1 MSGISRRNF
10 MKCAGAAA
18 LAVAASGVLAG
29 CGDTM
34 LDVEVTFVYNGQ
46 KLPLTG
52 TGKVKS
58 GEQYMDTATVVLP
71 AEYQEQYKVGAEEA
85 EVVREIGSRT
95 AIVELV
101 AKDVTWMVSYR
112 LGNKQI
118 LSGSVVAAALKP
130 EITVKKLKEEELA
143 ALKEKFYE
151 IPENANITISNN
163 TVIVPVEKIMG
174 TVSVEY
180 WRKSNILGDIH
191 YQDGQYDEELSIWK
205 GENSFSKSQ
214 LKNLEK
220 ACNNYMDQFDKDKVP
235 GTFAIDWSDPTVKVY
250 LSY

>member
-34 LDVEVTFVYNGQ
+34 LDVKVTFVYNGKQ
-46 KLPLTG
+46 LPVPG

-58 GEQYMDTATVVLP
+58 GEQNMDTATVVLP
-71 AEYQEQYKVGAEEA
+71 GEYQDKYEIREKTV
-85 EVVREIGSRT
+85 EVVRENGSRT

-101 AKDVTWMVSYR
+101 AKNVTWTVSYR
-112 LGNKQI
+112 LDGKQI
-118 LSGSVVAAALKP
+118 QGGSVEAAALNP
-130 EITVKKLKEEELA
+130 VITVKMLHKEELA
-143 ALKEKFYE
+143 ALKEKFYQ
-151 IPENANITISNN
+151 IPENADITISNN

-180 WRKSNILGDIH
+180 WFKSTFSEKHWQN
-191 YQDGQYDEELSIWK
+191 GQYDETLSIWK
-205 GENSFSKSQ
+205 GESSFSKSQ
-214 LKNLEK
+214 LKNLWK
-220 ACNNYMDQFDKDKVP
+220 ACHETDSLDDTKVP

>member
-34 LDVEVTFVYNGQ
+34 LDVKVTFVYNGKQ
-46 KLPLTG
+46 LPVTG

-58 GEQYMDTATVVLP
+58 GEQNMDTATVVLP
-71 AEYQEQYKVGAEEA
+71 AEYQEKYEIRDKTA

-101 AKDVTWMVSYR
+101 AKNVTWQVSYR
-112 LGNKQI
+112 LDGKHI
-118 LSGSVVAAALKP
+118 HGGSVMAAAQKP
-130 EITVKKLKEEELA
+130 VITVDMLHTDEA
-143 ALKEKFYE
+143 ALKEMFYQ
-151 IPENANITISNN
+151 IPKNADIKIEDN

-180 WRKSNILGDIH
+180 WFKGFSESHWKNGK
-191 YQDGQYDEELSIWK
+191 YDEKLSIWK
-205 GENSFSKSQ
+205 GESSFSKSQ
-214 LKNLEK
+214 LKNLWNACHDSDSLNEK
-220 ACNNYMDQFDKDKVP
+220 NVP
-235 GTFAIDWSDPTVKVY
+235 STFAIDWSDPTVKVY

>member
-34 LDVEVTFVYNGQ
+34 LDVKVTFVYNGQ
-46 KLPLTG
+46 QLPVTG

-58 GEQYMDTATVVLP
+58 GEQNMDTATVVLP
-71 AEYQEQYKVGAEEA
+71 AEYQEQYEIRNGTV
-85 EVVREIGSRT
+85 EVVRENGSRT

-101 AKDVTWMVSYR
+101 AKNVTWTVSYR
-112 LGNKQI
+112 LGDKQI
-118 LSGSVVAAALKP
+118 LSGSVVAAALDP
-130 EITVKKLKEEELA
+130 VITVKKLDTEELA
-143 ALKEKFYE
+143 ALEQKFYQL
-151 IPENANITISNN
+151 PENADIRISNN

-180 WRKSNILGDIH
+180 WYKSTFSESHWKN
-191 YQDGQYDEELSIWK
+191 GQYDETLSIWK
-205 GENSFSKSQ
+205 GESGFSKSQ
-214 LKNLEK
+214 LKNLWK
-220 ACNNYMDQFDKDKVP
+220 ACHETDSLDDTKVP
-235 GTFAIDWSDPTVKVY
+235 GTFAIDWSNPTVKVC
-250 LSY
+250 LSS

>member
-34 LDVEVTFVYNGQ
+34 LDVKVTFVYNGKQ
-46 KLPLTG
+46 LPVPG

-58 GEQYMDTATVVLP
+58 GEQKMDTATVVLP
-71 AEYQEQYKVGAEEA
+71 EEYQKQYEILNRTA
-85 EVVREIGSRT
+85 EVVRENGSRT
-95 AIVELV
+95 AIVKLV
-101 AKDVTWMVSYR
+101 AKNVTWQVSYR
-112 LGNKQI
+112 LDGQHI
-118 LSGSVVAAALKP
+118 QGGSVMAAALNP
-130 EITVKKLKEEELA
+130 VITVKMLHKEELA
-143 ALKEKFYE
+143 ALKEKFYQ
-151 IPENANITISNN
+151 IPENADITISNN

-180 WRKSNILGDIH
+180 WYKGFSEKH
-191 YQDGQYDEELSIWK
+191 WQDGRYDETLSIWK
-205 GENSFSKSQ
+205 GESSFSKSQ
-214 LKNLEK
+214 LKNLKK
-220 ACNNYMDQFDKDKVP
+220 ACTEMDSLNEKNVP
-235 GTFAIDWSDPTVKVY
+235 ATFAIDWSHPTVKVY